1 MNKVKINEKNLIRS
15 RALTVLFSMLISALL
30 LLPLFTHAKGREKTT
45 NPGKLYMQ
53 PLNKDYHAT
62 VTIANLA
69 EGKYT
74 LTIESGNGMNV
85 YYNTL
90 LESPENFSKVF
101 DFSKLSD
108 GDYTLRLDGK
118 QGITERFFTI
128 SNGKIKVYYAEKEA
142 PMFKTVGQKALFTL
156 PNSLGLD
163 YSIRIYNERG
173 EELFHGV
180 ESANSIKKLFDFSQV
195 EAGNYKILVS
205 SKAREF
211 SYNFSNQ
218 K

>member
-1 MNKVKINEKNLIRS
+1 MNKLKINEKSLIRS

-30 LLPLFTHAKGREKTT
+30 LLPLFTHAKGREKGA

-53 PLNKDYHAT
+53 PLNKDYHAS

-90 LESPENFSKVF
+90 LESPESFSKVF

-108 GDYTLRLDGK
+108 GDYTLRLNSK
-118 QGITERFFTI
+118 QGVVERHFTI
-128 SNGKIKVYYAEKEA
+128 ANGKIKVYYAEKEV
-142 PMFKTVGQKALFTL
+142 PSFKTVGQKAVFTM
-156 PNSLGLD
+156 PNTLGLN
-163 YSIRIYNERG
+163 YYIRIYNEKG
-173 EELFHGV
+173 EELFYGV
-180 ESANSIKKLFDFSQV
+180 ESANNIKKLFDFSQV

-205 SKAREF
+205 SQARQF

-218 K
+218 Q

>member
-1 MNKVKINEKNLIRS
+1 MNKVKINEKSLIRS

-30 LLPLFTHAKGREKTT
+30 LLPLLTHAKGREKIAS
-45 NPGKLYMQ
+45 PVKLYMQ
-53 PLNKDYHAT
+53 PLNKDYHAS

-90 LESPENFSKVF
+90 LESPEKFSKVF

-108 GDYTLRLDGK
+108 GDYTVRLNSK
-118 QGITERFFTI
+118 QGVSERLFTI
-128 SNGKIKVYYAEKEA
+128 VNGKIKVYYEEKEV
-142 PMFKTVGQKALFTL
+142 PNFKTVGQKAVFTL
-156 PNSLGLD
+156 TNSMGLN
-163 YSIRIYNERG
+163 YSIRIYNEKG
-173 EELFHGV
+173 EELFYGV
-180 ESANSIKKLFDFSQV
+180 ESANTIKKRFDFSQV

-205 SKAREF
+205 SKTREF
-211 SYNFSNQ
+211 TYNFSNQ
-218 K
+218 Q